1 MIRIRLS
8 DYICLAL
15 LLSAAIAAFSPLI
28 NVHQSAAFGEAT
40 AFYGTPLQVAKEII
54 TKYGQLPLWD
64 PWTGAG
70 DAMLA
75 NPLATQFYPLSF
87 IAYLSTNPAL
97 DGVRWLAAFHLAAA
111 TLAFYWLARISGAQP
126 WAAILAPVLFVMN
139 AHTEWRIANGIIG
152 QMMALP
158 WTALAWMLAL
168 VAARRLSIQLMAGI
182 GLTLGMMILAG
193 TVYDIYF
200 AGLGVAV
207 LLLTFG
213 LHQIY
218 LSPSRLRPKRVI
230 RLSLMIGVGLL
241 STVAVSAVKLL
252 PVIRF
257 QQFST
262 RVGFSLEEAEVGLS
276 SIPTVAA
283 LARDAFTPIEPQWGW
298 PINICIVIAVAK
310 LFLKPS
316 REAVAFGFIAL
327 IGFWAS
333 LGMRMPVDL
342 YGFFHWALPGFAFNN
357 TTIRFMNMFYPAY
370 AILAAIGISSIAES
384 TRFRIAIPQTI
395 RTVALLIENLASKL
409 LLLRR
414 YMATSIGIRPSQ
426 STASTVTSMFRI
438 SPSSKLS
445 PLVILVMGISL
456 LALTASSSH
465 VRSSSISAVAN
476 DSYSLRPVNGS
487 SPFIFSQ
494 SYTQYGGHSH
504 RIFSTYIF
512 SKDQNRIN
520 ATTAALY
527 GLDITNPINA
537 HMVPSYQLMVNY
549 KPSPLATKRQYRLLN
564 ILNTR
569 YFIYEDLYKIAPP
582 DKTLKELE
590 IEGGLIFET
599 SEMRGR
605 SQLITNPILLVGKDI
620 DSDFN
625 AFEARLVVF
634 HNDFDPAQ
642 TTILHGGS
650 PYLDDYDLEF
660 LRHFDVIVLTDW
672 LARSSPAA
680 NALLEQFQDHGGTV
694 INMTYIDNPEKNPF
708 IRAGTF
714 LTGENPPK
722 ELTQESI
729 RQLALNLG
737 DPTYKP
743 GISIQPILTS
753 FSPSDITL
761 EVGAIS
767 ETAAL
772 TLSQTYFP
780 GWRATVDNNETPV
793 FMADSL
799 VTGIIVPA
807 GGPYTI
813 RFYFDPPGI
822 NIVALI
828 SIASILITSIFIIQ
842 ALRKPPPTHAHHLD

>member
-1 MIRIRLS
+1 MIRVRLS

-15 LLSAAIAAFSPLI
+15 LLSAAIIAFSPLI
-28 NVHQSAAFGEAT
+28 SVHQSAAFGEAT

-70 DAMLA
+70 DAILA
-75 NPLATQFYPLSF
+75 NPLATQFYPLSS

-97 DGVRWLAAFHLAAA
+97 DGVRWLAAFHLTAA
-111 TLAFYWLARISGAQP
+111 TLAFYWLARVSGAQP
-126 WAAILAPVLFVMN
+126 WAAILAPVLVVMN

-158 WTALAWMLAL
+158 WTALAWTIAL

-182 GLTLGMMILAG
+182 GLALGMMILAG

-200 AGLGVAV
+200 TGLGVAV

-257 QQFST
+257 QPFST

-342 YGFFHWALPGFAFNN
+342 YGFFHWTLPGFAFNN

-384 TRFRIAIPQTI
+384 PRFRIAIPQTI
-395 RTVALLIENLASKL
+395 RTVINSIQNLASMLHRLK
-409 LLLRR
+409 R
-414 YMATSIGIRPSQ
+414 YTTTSIGTRATQ
-426 STASTVTSMFRI
+426 SAASIMTSTFQI
-438 SPSSKLS
+438 SPLAM
-445 PLVILVMGISL
+445 LVIAVAL
-456 LALTASSSH
+456 LALTASTIQ
-465 VRSSSISAVAN
+465 VRAAARSAVAN
-476 DSYSLRPVNGS
+476 DSYSLHPVNGS
-487 SPFIFSQ
+487 SPDILS
-494 SYTQYGGHSH
+494 HSH
-504 RIFSTYIF
+504 TEFGEHSYRIFSTYIF
-512 SKDQNRIN
+512 SKNHNRIN

-549 KPSPLATKRQYRLLN
+549 NPSPLATKRQYRLLN

-582 DKTLKELE
+582 DKTLKEIE

-625 AFEARLVVF
+625 AFEARLMVF
-634 HNDFDPAQ
+634 HNNFDPAQ

-680 NALLEQFQDHGGTV
+680 SALLEQFEDHGGEV
-694 INMTYIDNPEKNPF
+694 IDMTYIDNPEKNPF

-714 LTGENPPK
+714 LTGETPPK

-729 RQLALNLG
+729 RQLSLILG
-737 DPTYKP
+737 DLAYKP
-743 GISIQPILTS
+743 SISIQPILTS

-761 EVGAIS
+761 QVDEIS

-780 GWRATVDNNETPV
+780 GWRATVNNNETPV

-799 VTGIIVPA
+799 VTGIILPA

-822 NIVALI
+822 SIVALI
-828 SIASILITSIFIIQ
+828 SIASILIASTFIIR
-842 ALRKPPPTHAHHLD
+842 ALRKPPTTHPHHLD